1 MEDKEYK
8 QQLLSNA
15 RLIIEKAKEIAKEH
29 GIEIT
34 NIEWDSGTLI
44 VDKDDFHT
52 LTIIGA
58 GKKIHEKIFDGDIA
72 DFPYECGR
80 GISKKIQEIIRILK
94 S

>member
-1 MEDKEYK
+1 MESEQYK
-8 QQLLSNA
+8 QHLLNNA
-15 RLIIEKAKEIAKEH
+15 HLIIEKAKEIAEEH

-34 NIEWDSGTLI
+34 KIEWDSGTLI

-52 LTIIGA
+52 LTISGA
-58 GKKIHEKIFDGDIA
+58 GKIFQEKFFDGDIV

-80 GISKKIQEIIRILK
+80 AISKKIQEIIRILK

>member
-1 MEDKEYK
+1 MEGEEYK
-8 QQLLSNA
+8 QHLLNNA
-15 RLIIEKAKEIAKEH
+15 YLIIEKTKEIAEEH

-44 VDKDDFHT
+44 VDKNDFHT
-52 LTIIGA
+52 LTISGA
-58 GKKIHEKIFDGDIA
+58 GQNIQEKFFNGDIA

-80 GISKKIQEIIRILK
+80 VISKKIKEKIRILK